1 LPPLALFAAATFRM
15 VPAVN
20 RIMYGLNALRHYGPS
35 VDVALQEIR
44 GFEAPGCARRPD
56 EGPGHPVAFEKEIR
70 LTAVSYQYP
79 SRERPAV
86 RDVTVTIRRG
96 TCVGVVGES
105 GSGKSTLADLLL
117 GLLVPTGGQ
126 VLVDGVDIATDTQ
139 AWQRNLG
146 YVPRD
151 VYVADE
157 TIRRNVALGLSDLEI
172 DDERVWEALRL
183 ANLDEFVT
191 SLPGGIETSLGERGV
206 RLSDGQRQRVGIAR
220 ALYHNPVVVVFDEAT
235 AALDVT
241 TEHEVTRAIR
251 NLKGHK
257 TLVVI
262 AHRLSTVTV
271 CDQLL
276 LMRSGNLIDVGTFGE
291 LAERNPDF
299 SRAVDLAD
307 LSPWATRR
315 S

>member
-1 LPPLALFAAATFRM
+1 
-15 VPAVN
+15 
-20 RIMYGLNALRHYGPS
+20 
-35 VDVALQEIR
+35 
-44 GFEAPGCARRPD
+44 
-56 EGPGHPVAFEKEIR
+56 
-70 LTAVSYQYP
+70 
-79 SRERPAV
+79 
-86 RDVTVTIRRG
+86 
-96 TCVGVVGES
+96 
-105 GSGKSTLADLLL
+105 
-117 GLLVPTGGQ
+117 
-126 VLVDGVDIATDTQ
+126 
-139 AWQRNLG
+139 
-146 YVPRD
+146 
-151 VYVADE
+151 
-157 TIRRNVALGLSDLEI
+157 LEI

-206 RLSDGQRQRVGIAR
+206 RLSDGQRQRLGIAR

>member
-1 LPPLALFAAATFRM
+1 M

-105 GSGKSTLADLLL
+105 GAGKSTLADLLL

-139 AWQRNLG
+139 A
-146 YVPRD
+146 
-151 VYVADE
+151 
-157 TIRRNVALGLSDLEI
+157 
-172 DDERVWEALRL
+172 
-183 ANLDEFVT
+183 
-191 SLPGGIETSLGERGV
+191 
-206 RLSDGQRQRVGIAR
+206 
-220 ALYHNPVVVVFDEAT
+220 
-235 AALDVT
+235 
-241 TEHEVTRAIR
+241 
-251 NLKGHK
+251 
-257 TLVVI
+257 
-262 AHRLSTVTV
+262 
-271 CDQLL
+271 
-276 LMRSGNLIDVGTFGE
+276 
-291 LAERNPDF
+291 
-299 SRAVDLAD
+299 
-307 LSPWATRR
+307 
-315 S
+315 